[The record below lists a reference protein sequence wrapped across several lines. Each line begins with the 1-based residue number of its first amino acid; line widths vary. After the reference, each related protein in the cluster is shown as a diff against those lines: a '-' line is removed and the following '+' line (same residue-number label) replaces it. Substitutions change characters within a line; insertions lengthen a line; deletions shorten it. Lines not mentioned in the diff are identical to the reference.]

1 MNDSASAPT
10 DLADL
15 EARYRS
21 TGADADRFQWLSA
34 KLAQGWDQELSAP
47 IRALEGAV
55 EAAFQSEDV
64 EAHCRVGFATSSD
77 DAQNR
82 LGEFSGNGSWVGVAP
97 SDAGSSLATVL
108 DPQGMVERYTFS
120 ETFETAA
127 ITAAFE
133 ALFPA
138 AESVFFANF
147 SGAGEEREVT
157 KLARPLPGWRWHQ
170 NLALGAV
177 RGPLVALISINARDA

>member
-1 MNDSASAPT
+1 MTNS

-21 TGADADRFQWLSA
+21 TGADADRFHWLSA
-34 KLAQGWDQELSAP
+34 KLAQGWDQELAAP
-47 IRALEGAV
+47 IRALEEAV
-55 EAAFQSEDV
+55 TAAFPSEDV

-77 DAQNR
+77 DALNR
-82 LGEFSGNGSWVGVAP
+82 LGEFSGNGSWFSVAP
-97 SDAGSSLATVL
+97 VGAKACLATVL

-120 ETFETAA
+120 ETFETAPVA
-127 ITAAFE
+127 PALE
-133 ALFPA
+133 VLFPPG
-138 AESVFFANF
+138 ESVFFANF
-147 SGAGEEREVT
+147 AGEGEEREVT

-177 RGPLVALISINARDA
+177 RGPLVALISVNARDA